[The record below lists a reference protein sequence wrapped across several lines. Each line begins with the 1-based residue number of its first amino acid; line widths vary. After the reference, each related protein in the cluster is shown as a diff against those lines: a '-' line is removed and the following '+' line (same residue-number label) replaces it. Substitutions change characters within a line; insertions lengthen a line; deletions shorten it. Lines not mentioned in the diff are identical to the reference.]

1 MIRYSLSCAP
11 FDTHANVSV
20 LSAHGSLR
28 IASAS
33 PWLDPCAGGTN
44 ARRARTRSAPDTRCT
59 GESLMFSP
67 LFLTAFVSPRGVCRY
82 AGARRTD
89 VWHPKS
95 SSVRNSRRLLG
106 EPHDGVADVHMH
118 PLEPRAVRMRIEARF

>member
-1 MIRYSLSCAP
+1 MIRYSLSCVL

-33 PWLDPCAGGTN
+33 RWLDACAGVTN
-44 ARRARTRSAPDTRCT
+44 AKSARARSAPDTRCT

-67 LFLTAFVSPRGVCRY
+67 LFLTAFVFPRGVCKY
-82 AGARRTD
+82 AGR
-89 VWHPKS
+89 
-95 SSVRNSRRLLG
+95 G
-106 EPHDGVADVHMH
+106 
-118 PLEPRAVRMRIEARF
+118 RAVVWGRRKKILASELVL